1 MEDAMVKEE
10 TFFIKQILIIISL
23 HMRHVVYTYHD
34 IQNICYYVRSSNG
47 FPSKRIDVKVNNF
60 MNLKTTYSETLQ
72 SKQGDAAQLSMRKSN
87 FRSDYTTSCPL
98 ATSSAI

>member
-34 IQNICYYVRSSNG
+34 IQNICYYVRSSNDCEVFLVRG
-47 FPSKRIDVKVNNF
+47 
-60 MNLKTTYSETLQ
+60 
-72 SKQGDAAQLSMRKSN
+72 
-87 FRSDYTTSCPL
+87 
-98 ATSSAI
+98 